1 MEAKEINWDKV
12 KIDASISAMQAHIIA
27 AKVHGGAF
35 IPNEHNMKV
44 CTNIADALVSVLK
57 NEINN
62 K

>member
-1 MEAKEINWDKV
+1 MEEKEINWDKV
-12 KIDASISAMQAHIIA
+12 KIEASISAMQAHIIA
-27 AKVHGGAF
+27 FKVNGKAF

-44 CTNIADALVSVLK
+44 CTNLADALVSVLK